1 MSKRVSAERE
11 KLLREELDRS
21 EATRDEPLPPGLGQR
36 RGRSEPY
43 SIRLSADAVERLEDL
58 ARKTDMPASALA
70 RGFVLAGLAEAEE
83 PDTVQA
89 LLQRVESD
97 LAKLRRVV
105 GTE

>member
-1 MSKRVSAERE
+1 
-11 KLLREELDRS
+11 
-21 EATRDEPLPPGLGQR
+21 
-36 RGRSEPY
+36 
-43 SIRLSADAVERLEDL
+43 VERLEDL
-58 ARKTDMPASALA
+58 ARKTDVPASALA

>member
-1 MSKRVSAERE
+1 MLGVSGINAITYTDATPTVPELWP
-11 KLLREELDRS
+11 KLV
-21 EATRDEPLPPGLGQR
+21 
-36 RGRSEPY
+36 
-43 SIRLSADAVERLEDL
+43 DAVRQV
-58 ARKTDMPASALA
+58 AANRFTRATHPKTDVPASALA

>member
-1 MSKRVSAERE
+1 
-11 KLLREELDRS
+11 
-21 EATRDEPLPPGLGQR
+21 
-36 RGRSEPY
+36 
-43 SIRLSADAVERLEDL
+43 
-58 ARKTDMPASALA
+58 
-70 RGFVLAGLAEAEE
+70 LAEAEE